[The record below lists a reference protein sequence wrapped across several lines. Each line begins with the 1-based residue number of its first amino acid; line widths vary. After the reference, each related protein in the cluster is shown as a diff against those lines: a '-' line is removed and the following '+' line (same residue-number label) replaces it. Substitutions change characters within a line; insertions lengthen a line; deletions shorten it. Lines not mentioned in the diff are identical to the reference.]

1 MGICRRGQRL
11 TIIGHCELDSESILT
26 KQAQQPCCT
35 EHALHCDDYKTEASL
50 SRFDLASKEK

>member
-1 MGICRRGQRL
+1 MDICRRGQRL
-11 TIIGHCELDSESILT
+11 TIIGYCELDSESILT

-35 EHALHCDDYKTEASL
+35 EHALHCDDYKMEASL